1 MHILQNVTNL
11 QCGLKRICCTPGQNK
26 CLWLP
31 LTQFMCSGTVHS
43 VINNTEYDSWVFDG
57 YNPALHKDAETRTH

>member
-1 MHILQNVTNL
+1 MAAIDTIYVFT
-11 QCGLKRICCTPGQNK
+11 
-26 CLWLP
+26 
-31 LTQFMCSGTVHS
+31 GTVHS